1 MCLLYNGD
9 RLFSLIFFKHI
20 GTIVAGFPSKHKVNH
35 FRNKKKC
42 VSIKFFK
49 RMTVVL
55 VT

>member
-20 GTIVAGFPSKHKVNH
+20 GTIVAGFPSKHKVNN
-35 FRNKKKC
+35 FRNKKS
-42 VSIKFFK
+42 VFPSSFSSGSGN
-49 RMTVVL
+49 L